1 MLQMMKGTPENTL
14 IDEYGQRKYLN
25 QAERKRFYKATAKL
39 DKKRRL
45 FCLLIYY
52 TGVRISEALHLKVEH
67 IDFSEKAVT
76 IKSLKKRGKVHYR
89 QIPLPNEFLKELKTI
104 LNETTGRVWTFSRS
118 TASRFIKKTMSEA
131 RISGTKACSRGLRHS
146 FAVNSVMH
154 NVPLTLI
161 QKWMGHAS
169 ITTTA
174 IYLNVLGAEERN
186 FAKRTWQS

>member
-1 MLQMMKGTPENTL
+1 MMKGTPENTL

-25 QAERKRFYKATAKL
+25 QVERKRFYKATAIL
-39 DKKRRL
+39 NQERRL

-52 TGVRISEALHLKVEH
+52 TGGRITEVLHLKIEH

-89 QIPLPNEFLKELKTI
+89 QILLPSKFLKELKAI
-104 LNETTGRVWTFSRS
+104 LRETRGRVWTFSRS
-118 TASRFIKKTMSEA
+118 TASRFIKIMMSEA
-131 RISGTKACSRGLRHS
+131 EINGTKACSRGLRHS